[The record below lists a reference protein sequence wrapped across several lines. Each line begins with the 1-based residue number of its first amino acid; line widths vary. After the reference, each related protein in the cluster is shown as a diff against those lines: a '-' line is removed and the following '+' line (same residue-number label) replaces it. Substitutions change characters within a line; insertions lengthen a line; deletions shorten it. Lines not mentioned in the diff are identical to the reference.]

1 MKKILLT
8 ICAPNK
14 DEAKKWGDY
23 YFALSLGEEFK
34 KYSYDY
40 KISAM
45 DEWSSEGN
53 TYDIHLH
60 LRGLRKY
67 PFKKKAKV
75 NVIWHIS
82 HPESISLD
90 EYYDFDLIF
99 VASLKLAKVLQDLVK
114 KPLYPLL
121 QASNPKF
128 FFYQNDKKFRN
139 DLIFIGNTKGF
150 YREVVKFA
158 VDAGFSLKI
167 WGKGWQ
173 KYIDTKYLEAEFFPN
188 NQLRLLYSSA
198 KIVLNDHWSDMSE
211 NGFISNRIF
220 DVLASGGFVITD
232 YVRGIEEVF
241 GKTVIC
247 YYTALDF
254 KEKVF
259 YYLNCEGERKELSEN
274 GRNLILRNHT
284 FAHRVEFIIDK
295 INKET

>member
-1 MKKILLT
+1 MKRILLT

-14 DEAKKWGDY
+14 REGEKWGDY
-23 YFALSLGEEFK
+23 NFASLLGEEFRK
-34 KYSYDY
+34 WDYDY
-40 KISAM
+40 KISAV
-45 DEWSSEGN
+45 DEWSKDDHI
-53 TYDIHLH
+53 YDMHLH
-60 LRGLRKY
+60 LRGLKRY
-67 PFKKKAKV
+67 PIKKRGRV
-75 NVIWHIS
+75 NIIWHIS

-99 VASLKLAKVLQDLVK
+99 VASLEFAKILQDLVK

-121 QASNPKF
+121 QATNPKV
-128 FFYQNDKKFRN
+128 FYYNYDKKFKN
-139 DLIFIGNTKGF
+139 DLIFVGNTKGF
-150 YREVVKFA
+150 YREAVKFA

-188 NQLRLLYSSA
+188 NQLRVLYSSA

-259 YYLNCEGERKELSEN
+259 YYLNCEGERKALSEN
-274 GRNLILRNHT
+274 GKNLVLKNHT
-284 FAHRVEFIIDK
+284 FAHRAQFIIDK
-295 INKET
+295 INKKT